1 MKEYQI
7 IPIINSVGF
16 AIRGIRTQKDY
27 LDYLTQQKQQ
37 NISVIVLAPMV
48 FQEILE
54 ETFSQTASKV
64 YFEAYEDKILDKD
77 RINTIAKKYNTSKEN
92 IVTDS
97 RAMDFLRQNL
107 KENYPIIFDNYGIA
121 YPMPNKPSLFAS
133 KKTVEQVIDRLRAV
147 AESAKN
153 NTDVRDAKVIFLP
166 FSGLKSL
173 GTDYGKNLSEKE
185 QIATFMSFPFEDSIP
200 AIGKIQEELK
210 KHNIIVIPI
219 AIQYGS
225 LEEIHRNIFQLSKQY
240 NLNPIPTSLDID
252 WNRDFAKQVG
262 FFHAL
267 NQWSE
272 ETGLPNI
279 GILHGS
285 SCLHLVEECA
295 NPSRIVAFYG
305 THTEKLKLEDDG
317 RIYHSAVAEKS
328 GGWLRAIQPPIAN
341 SHNYKLVA
349 EQIAEEA
356 PKVILERLF

>member
-16 AIRGIRTQKDY
+16 AIRGVRTQKDY
-27 LDYLTQQKQQ
+27 LDYLIQQEQQK
-37 NISVIVLAPMV
+37 ISVIVLAPLV
-48 FQEILE
+48 FKEIVE
-54 ETFSQTASKV
+54 ETFSQTGAKV
-64 YFEAYEDKILDKD
+64 YFEAYEEKILDRE
-77 RINTIAKKYNTSKEN
+77 RINSIAKKYYISEEN
-92 IVTDS
+92 IVTES
-97 RAMDFLRQNL
+97 RAMDFLRHNL

-121 YPMPNKPSLFAS
+121 HPMPDKPSFFAS
-133 KKTVEQVIDRLRAV
+133 TKTVEQVIDRLRAV
-147 AESAKN
+147 AKSAKN
-153 NTDVRDAKVIFLP
+153 NTDDRDAKVIFLP
-166 FSGLKSL
+166 FSGLKSF
-173 GTDYGKNLSEKE
+173 GTDYGKKLSEKE
-185 QIATFMSFPFEDSIP
+185 QIAKFMSFPFEDSIP
-200 AIGKIQEELK
+200 AIAKIQKELK

-240 NLNPIPTSLDID
+240 DLNPIPTSLDID
-252 WNRDFAKQVG
+252 WNKDFAKQVG

-267 NQWSE
+267 NQWFE

-285 SCLHLVEECA
+285 SCLHLVEECV
-295 NPSRIVAFYG
+295 NPSSIIAFYG
-305 THTEKLKLEDDG
+305 THTETLNLEDDG
-317 RIYHSAVAEKS
+317 RVYHLAVAEKS
-328 GGWLRAIQPPIAN
+328 GGWLRAIHPPIPD

>member
-1 MKEYQI
+1 MKECQI

-16 AIRGIRTQKDY
+16 AIRGMRTQKDY
-27 LDYLTQQKQQ
+27 LDYLVKKEQKK
-37 NISVIVLAPMV
+37 ISVIVLASLV
-48 FQEILE
+48 FKEIVE
-54 ETFSQTASKV
+54 ETFLQTGVKV
-64 YFEAYEDKILDKD
+64 NFEVYEEKILDKEK
-77 RINTIAKKYNTSKEN
+77 INTIAKKYYTSEEN
-92 IVTDS
+92 IVTES
-97 RAMDFLRQNL
+97 RAMDYLRQNL

-121 YPMPNKPSLFAS
+121 HPMPNKPSLFAS
-133 KKTVEQVIDRLRAV
+133 KKTVEQVIDRLRTV

-153 NTDVRDAKVIFLP
+153 NTDGRDGKVIFLP
-166 FSGLKSL
+166 FSGLKSF
-173 GTDYGKNLSEKE
+173 GTDYGKKLSEKE
-185 QIATFMSFPFEDSIP
+185 QIAKFMSFPFEDSIP
-200 AIGKIQEELK
+200 AIAKIQKELK
-210 KHNIIVIPI
+210 KHNIIVIPV

-225 LEEIHRNIFQLSKQY
+225 LEEIHNNIFQLSKQH

-295 NPSRIVAFYG
+295 NPSRIIAFYG
-305 THTEKLKLEDDG
+305 THTETLKLEDDG
-317 RIYHSAVAEKS
+317 RVYHSAVAEKS
-328 GGWLRAIQPPIAN
+328 GGWLRAIKPPIPD

-356 PKVILERLF
+356 PKVILEKLF